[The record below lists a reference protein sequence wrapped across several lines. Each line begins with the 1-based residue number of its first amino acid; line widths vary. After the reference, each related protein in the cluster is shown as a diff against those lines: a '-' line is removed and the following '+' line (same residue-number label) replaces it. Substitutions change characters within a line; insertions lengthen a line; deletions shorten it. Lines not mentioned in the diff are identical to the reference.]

1 VIPALIGV
9 GAVVVPLA
17 VAILIGQFIKAGG
30 RLDPPAP
37 PARPARVDPTTYQT
51 SRRRRP

>member
-1 VIPALIGV
+1 MTALIAI
-9 GAVVVPLA
+9 GAVVVYLA

-30 RLDPPAP
+30 RLDPPVP
-37 PARPARVDPTTYQT
+37 PTRPARVDPTTYQT